1 MTFGVFQ
8 TPKVFLAFEVSKTS
22 KVLFTFGIPKTS
34 KVFAHL
40 WGFQNLEGLLLI

>member
-8 TPKVFLAFEVSKTS
+8 TPKVLLTFEVSKTS

>member
-22 KVLFTFGIPKTS
+22 KV
-34 KVFAHL
+34 FAHL